1 MPASFPE
8 YRSRSVEEIVLQDL
22 KQLQD
27 QNGQIINNIVDILR
41 EKNELLQDMTFR
53 EANRGLDRYW
63 TNVTTSYP
71 KAWWA
76 RYNRGIPASKATY
89 ASLEETCGTLMSRSE
104 VDARMADEQDSSRAF
119 RFMQDQAHITSL
131 TDQMTEYLFYGEK
144 STTPEA
150 FDGFSAR
157 YNTLNSNE
165 TVAKNV
171 IDCGGTGP
179 NLTSVWCICWGDGVF
194 GFHPKHVPLGIRR
207 RDCGRVWMLD
217 DQGNPMDKYVTEFT
231 WSLGLMIPDWRCVV
245 RLCNIDVNDLHN
257 GVGIGDPNIKTANN
271 QNLLLR
277 MQQAIGLIEGV
288 RTSNSRV
295 AFYMNATTKNGLNIL
310 SARTNSNVVRV
321 QPSLKDYGDHTGWDS
336 FGGIPLRC
344 VDALKD
350 HEDQVTA

>member
-194 GFHPKHVPLGIRR
+194 GFHPKHVPLGIQH
-207 RDCGRVWMLD
+207 RDGGRVFLPD
-217 DQGNPMDKYVTEFT
+217 SEGRPLEKYITTFT
-231 WSLGLMIPDWRCVV
+231 WSLGLVITDWRCVV
-245 RLCNIDVNDLHN
+245 RLCNIDVDALQK
-257 GVGIGDPNIKTANN
+257 GVGIGDPDVKKANN
-271 QNLLLR
+271 MNLLLR
-277 MQQAIGLIEGV
+277 MQQAIGLIDNV
-288 RTSNSRV
+288 RTARTHV
-295 AFYMNATTKNGLNIL
+295 AFYMNSDVKNGLNIL

-321 QPSLKDYGDHTGWDS
+321 QPSFKDYGDHTGWDS
-336 FGGIPLRC
+336 FGGIPLRR
-344 VDALKD
+344 VDKLSSQENK
-350 HEDQVTA
+350 VTA